1 MKQKSIST
9 GKKIGGERVNKFFRK
24 KNQQHTDNY
33 KTMIQKENDKNKQN
47 KKAISSMSKT
57 IQGYEDEVYHKQRKL
72 KKLMDEISF
81 YSVEGQYERKGN
93 FLANS
98 EFMSKASSQK
108 SERAQVRFMKKNNK
122 KMDSL

>member
-1 MKQKSIST
+1 
-9 GKKIGGERVNKFFRK
+9 
-24 KNQQHTDNY
+24 
-33 KTMIQKENDKNKQN
+33 
-47 KKAISSMSKT
+47 
-57 IQGYEDEVYHKQRKL
+57 
-72 KKLMDEISF
+72 MDEISF
-81 YSVEGQYERKGN
+81 YSVEGQHERKGN